1 MVHICTGDLCSVK
14 VKNTEVNFLFVVFAV
29 FVLVMYGILSSTIS
43 DVTGVSQSLLLLLA
57 GLGIGI
63 YISGLT
69 SFGDNIDPKT
79 VLWILLPAL
88 LFESGIDTD

>member
-1 MVHICTGDLCSVK
+1 MAHICTGQYCSIK
-14 VKNTEVNFLFVVFAV
+14 VKNTDLNFLFVVFIV
-29 FVLVMYGILSSTIS
+29 FILVCYGIFSTKIS
-43 DVTGVSQSLLLLLA
+43 DWTGISQSLLLLLA
-57 GLGIGI
+57 GLGIGV